1 MIPPTRSL
9 RLAWTALAVGAL
21 ALAAGAVV
29 AGYAYRTSR
38 DDLLQTIYEDNL
50 TLARALA
57 GQADVSARAEGMESA
72 IRRVER
78 SWSSTGTRYSGS
90 FLCIID
96 HRGTILAHTADSSL
110 VGRSV
115 ETVWSGPVGRGAPA
129 TVKQLIEGK
138 RNWVG
143 RNRSASG
150 MDQVVAYAYLQSLDG
165 LVAVHLPAR
174 QVAAEVRAK
183 AAPWAA
189 ACAFIVIILIPLA
202 ILLLHRAYASAQRD
216 LEDTRSALE
225 ASEGRYRSL
234 THDVLEGS
242 DVGTLVLDAGF
253 LVVWM
258 NEAAERFL
266 GWKRAEVLNRD
277 MRVVARRLG
286 PHLLENGNRAVE
298 RLLAGYETGEATR
311 SLELHVLS
319 GPGRAERWLEYWSQP
334 VRTGTFAG
342 GRVEYLADVT
352 RLKQSERRSDASLSL
367 LRATLES
374 TTDGILVVDLDG
386 KIVSYNRRFLDLWS
400 IPPEMVDAEGIDAEA
415 LAFVRPQLKD
425 PDTFER
431 RVAELYRS
439 PDAESDDLLEFV
451 DGRIVERYSRP
462 QKVGGRTV
470 GRVWSFRDVT
480 ERRRLETSL
489 RQSQKMEA
497 VGRLAGGIAH
507 DFNNLLTAINGYSA
521 LVLESLDEDHPARGD
536 VEEIR
541 KAGERAAILTE
552 QLLAFSRRQVL
563 QPEVLDLNAVVEDM
577 KNMLARLIPENI
589 ALEAR
594 LARDLGAV
602 RADRGQVE
610 QVVMNLA
617 VNARDAMPEGG
628 RVILETGNV
637 DLGARFAQ
645 LHPDLVPGPYVM
657 LTVSDSGAGMD
668 EETRARVFE
677 PFFTTKEVGKG
688 TGLGLS
694 TVYGIVRQSGG
705 HVSVTSE
712 AGKGTEFRVYL
723 PRVDAAVRGKP
734 EPRAAIAK
742 APGAETILL
751 AEDEDGVRTLI
762 QKLLE
767 EAGYRVL
774 AAASAKDALR
784 MGQEHPGPIHL
795 LLTDVIMPGMGGPEL
810 VERLTADRPDL
821 RILFTSGYTDAAIV
835 DQEDFPPGV
844 GFLQKPFT
852 PAALTARVREALG
865 GVRSE
870 S

>member
-21 ALAAGAVV
+21 ALAAGALV

-38 DDLLQTIYEDNL
+38 DDLLQTIYGDNL

-57 GQADVSARAEGMESA
+57 GQVDVAARTEGMDAA
-72 IRRVER
+72 ILRAER
-78 SWSSTGTRYSGS
+78 SWIAAGPRYPGR

-96 HRGTILAHTADSSL
+96 HQGTILAHTADSSM

-115 ETVWSGPVGRGAPA
+115 ETVWSGPVGPGAPA

-143 RNRSASG
+143 RNRSLSG
-150 MDQVVAYAYLQSLDG
+150 VEQVVAYAYLQALDG

-174 QVAAEVRAK
+174 DVTAEVRSK

-189 ACAFIVIILIPLA
+189 AFAFIVIVLIPLA
-202 ILLLHRAYASAQRD
+202 ILLLHRAYASAQRA
-216 LEDTRSALE
+216 LESTRSALE

-242 DVGTLVLDAGF
+242 DIGTLVLDAGF
-253 LVVWM
+253 HVVWI
-258 NEAAERFL
+258 NDAVERFL
-266 GWKRAEVLNRD
+266 GWKRTEVLNRD
-277 MRVVARRLG
+277 MRVVARSLG
-286 PHLLENGNRAVE
+286 PHQLEDGDRSVE
-298 RLLAGYETGEATR
+298 RLLAGYETPEAAP
-311 SLELHVLS
+311 SLELHVLP

-334 VRTGTFAG
+334 VRSGTFAG

-352 RLKQSERRSDASLSL
+352 RLKQSERRIDASLSL

-400 IPPEMVDAEGIDAEA
+400 IPPEMVVGGGIDSEA

-425 PDTFER
+425 PDAFES

-480 ERRRLETSL
+480 ERRRLEASL

-507 DFNNLLTAINGYSA
+507 DFNNLLTAINGYSS
-521 LVLESLDEDHPARGD
+521 LVLNSLDESHPARAD

-541 KAGERAAILTE
+541 KAGERAAGLTE

-589 ALEAR
+589 VLEAR
-594 LARDLGAV
+594 LAPDLGAV

-610 QVVMNLA
+610 QVVINLA

-628 RVILETGNV
+628 RLTLETENV
-637 DLGARFAQ
+637 ELGARFAQ
-645 LHPDLVPGPYVM
+645 LHPDLVPGPHVM
-657 LTVSDSGAGMD
+657 LAVSDSGAGMD

-705 HVSVTSE
+705 HVSVASE
-712 AGKGTEFRVYL
+712 AGDGTVFRVYL
-723 PRVDAAVRGKP
+723 PRVDAAVGGKP
-734 EPRAAIAK
+734 EPRAAIAES
-742 APGAETILL
+742 PGAETILL

-762 QKLLE
+762 EKLLE

-774 AAASAKDALR
+774 AAESSEDALR
-784 MGQEHPGPIHL
+784 LGRDYPGTIHL

-810 VERLTADRPDL
+810 AERLIEHRPKL
-821 RILFTSGYTDAAIV
+821 RVVFTSGYTDAAT
-835 DQEDFPPGV
+835 EEREGFPPGT

-852 PAALTARVREALG
+852 PAALTAKVRETLG
-865 GVRSE
+865 GVRAE
-870 S
+870 A